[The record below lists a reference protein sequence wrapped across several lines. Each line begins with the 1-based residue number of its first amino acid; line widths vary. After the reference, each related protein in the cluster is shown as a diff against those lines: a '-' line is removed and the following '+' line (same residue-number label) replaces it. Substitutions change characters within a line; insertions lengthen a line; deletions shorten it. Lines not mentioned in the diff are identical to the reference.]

1 MANPKEWGPLLWK
14 IIHHCCEHLGKNT
27 KPLLQADEINAY
39 KIFVLRVG
47 TVLPCIV
54 CRKHFSSF
62 YVKRKKDVTYG
73 ELKMYAKQYFYD
85 LHEEVNKEKNIA
97 PFGFENLSKY
107 SAITKQELNEL
118 VKEFEKLFQKYI
130 IYHYTT
136 TKALNEFLLSLRM
149 LRVYIEF

>member
-27 KPLLQADEINAY
+27 KPLLQADEMNAY
-39 KIFVLRVG
+39 KTFVLRIG

-54 CRKHFSSF
+54 CRKHFSLY
-62 YVKRKKDVTYG
+62 YVKHKKDVSYG

-85 LHEEVNKEKNIA
+85 LHEEVNKEKGIA
-97 PFGFENLSKY
+97 SFGFENLSKY

-130 IYHYTT
+130 LYHFIHPNAV
-136 TKALNEFLLSLRM
+136 KDFLSSLRF
-149 LRVYIEF
+149 LRVAIM